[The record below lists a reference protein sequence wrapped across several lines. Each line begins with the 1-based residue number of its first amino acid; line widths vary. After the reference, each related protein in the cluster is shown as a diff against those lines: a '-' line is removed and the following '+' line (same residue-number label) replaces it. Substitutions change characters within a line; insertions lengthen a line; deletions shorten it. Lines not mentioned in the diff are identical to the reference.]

1 MAARS
6 GGAMDETN
14 QYAHRIHRVVAAL
27 SHRVTAADV
36 AEALV
41 HEVAAVLGARA
52 VAVFLFDDE
61 RKRIVTVRT
70 VGYPAGVLE
79 RWSLLSVEESPLLA
93 GVRAGELAFTPS
105 RLSDARFDSSLA
117 SEFGDGAGVV
127 APMAA
132 GGRVLGCLA
141 LSFDRVREFAPEDRE
156 FIGTLAAHCAQS
168 FERARLFEAER
179 AARAAAD
186 AARRQLE
193 AVLDQLPVGVSL
205 VNADGTAV
213 INAAAGAIFGTPKR
227 RIDIPPLAQRR
238 MSMRRLDG
246 SVYPDAELPAAR
258 ALTGAAV
265 PPEEMVVTR
274 ADDGTERRLRVNAA
288 PVRDPD
294 GVVRSAVTVFDDITE
309 QHRAEEELRASY
321 RRHAAVLRATNDV
334 IWDFDPK
341 SGMLHWNDALERV
354 FGHHPDAANQH
365 PRGGYAWW
373 MDHIHPDERPSVAE
387 AYDRAR
393 RSGVDT
399 WNGQYRFQRA
409 DGVYVP
415 TLDRCVFQRDENGR
429 VVRVVGAISDVS
441 EQYRLLDELRT
452 AVRTRD
458 DFLSCAGHEL
468 RTPLAALSAQLLG
481 LKQLPL
487 DEERRAHK
495 LAAAER
501 QVARL
506 STLVDELLNVSRIV
520 HGELRLERERFDL
533 GALVREV
540 AARLAEEF
548 ERGATAL
555 EVVAPAPVVG
565 RWDRLRIDLVVTNLL
580 GNALRYGERQPV
592 RVSVDEV
599 DGRARVIVADHGFGI
614 QHEDQERIFER
625 FVRAVPSRQFGGL
638 GVGLWLSRQIVDAHG
653 GQLSVASESGKG
665 SCFTVE
671 LPLDGA

>member
-36 AEALV
+36 ADALV
-41 HEVAAVLGARA
+41 HEVAAVLDARA

-105 RLSDARFDSSLA
+105 RLSDPRFDSSLA

-156 FIGTLAAHCAQS
+156 FIATLSAHCAQS

-186 AARRQLE
+186 WARRQLE
-193 AVLDQLPVGVSL
+193 AVLEQLPVGVSI
-205 VNADGTAV
+205 VRTDNSV
-213 INAAAGAIFGTPKR
+213 IMNAAAVSILGTPGKR
-227 RIDIPPLAQRR
+227 THVPPVEGRKAPFRHIDGRIYD
-238 MSMRRLDG
+238 
-246 SVYPDAELPAAR
+246 DAELPIGR
-258 ALTGAAV
+258 ALAGITVAG
-265 PPEEMVVTR
+265 EEMLATR
-274 ADDGTERRLRVNAA
+274 IDDGRERRLQVNAA

-294 GVVRSAVTVFDDITE
+294 GVIRSAVAVFSDITE

-341 SGMLHWNDALERV
+341 TGMLHWNDALERI

-393 RSGVDT
+393 RGDVDT
-399 WNGQYRFQRA
+399 WNGQYRFRRA

-429 VVRVVGAISDVS
+429 VVRVVGAIADVS
-441 EQYRLLDELRT
+441 EQYRLLDELRA
-452 AVRTRD
+452 AVRVRD

-487 DEERRAHK
+487 DEERRMHK

-533 GALVREV
+533 GVLVREV
-540 AARLAEEF
+540 AARLADDF
-548 ERGATAL
+548 DRGVTPL

-565 RWDRLRIDLVVTNLL
+565 RWDRLRIDLVVTNIL

-592 RVSVDEV
+592 RVSVDEAG
-599 DGRARVIVADHGFGI
+599 GRARIIVEDHGLGI
-614 QHEDQERIFER
+614 RREDQERIFER

-665 SCFTVE
+665 SRFTVE